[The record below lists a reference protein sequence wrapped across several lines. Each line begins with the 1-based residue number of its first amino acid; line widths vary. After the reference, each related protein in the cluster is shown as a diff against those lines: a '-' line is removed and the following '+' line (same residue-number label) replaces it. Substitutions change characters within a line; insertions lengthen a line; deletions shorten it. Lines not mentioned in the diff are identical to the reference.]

1 MIQNAFT
8 KNDFPKMDIRGGM
21 QIIPENWV
29 VCQKEEKIINGGVVG
44 KCKNLFCKNQNKK
57 NLLIKKN
64 MYNVSIF
71 QISELCKSCKI
82 FLINKVLKVVP

>member
-1 MIQNAFT
+1 MMGLLEMFT
-8 KNDFPKMDIRGGM
+8 VKY
-21 QIIPENWV
+21 
-29 VCQKEEKIINGGVVG
+29 
-44 KCKNLFCKNQNKK
+44 KNLFCKNQNKN

-64 MYNVSIF
+64 MCNINTF